1 MDVFFLFPGRV
12 FDCFCLSLGSEQ
24 TKNPT
29 GQKSF
34 VCFGTFRG
42 DTEFRVRVSILF
54 LIVFQRAK
62 AAVRA
67 RNIGRAPVMARGP
80 SAIRESPGAL
90 LFALRTLFR

>member
-12 FDCFCLSLGSEQ
+12 FDCFYLLLGSEQ

-34 VCFGTFRG
+34 VFFGTFRP
-42 DTEFRVRVSILF
+42 DTEFAFRVSILF
-54 LIVFQRAK
+54 FLFF
-62 AAVRA
+62 
-67 RNIGRAPVMARGP
+67 RNDPWRPAWNEERGREGLGACGDFGHA
-80 SAIRESPGAL
+80 GAL